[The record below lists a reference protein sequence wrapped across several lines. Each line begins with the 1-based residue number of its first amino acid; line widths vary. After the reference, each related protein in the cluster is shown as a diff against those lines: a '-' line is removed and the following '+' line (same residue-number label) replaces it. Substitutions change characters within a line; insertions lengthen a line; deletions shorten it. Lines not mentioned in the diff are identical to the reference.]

1 MIYQETTSLYDRL
14 VEEFEAQLANDIIQS
29 ENLIQLK
36 TEAFKRFK
44 EKGFPTV
51 KEEDWRF
58 TSLVPFLKEDYN
70 LQDASIN
77 NKQELQQLIAKAAIP
92 ALDTYLLVT
101 VNGRVHLGLSNLPD
115 EGMVNVD
122 SIHDISDTPDFKRH
136 LKNSNNLNNPLIAL
150 NTAFF
155 NDGLY
160 LEVKKN
166 VILDKP
172 VHLLHLYTAEINT
185 FFQPRQM
192 IVINEGAKAVVL
204 ETSVVNKTD
213 AVVLV
218 NNFTETE
225 VGPNAQLVHYEIQN
239 PDHGERWLHHYE
251 VTQQRDSRYDH
262 FSFSLPGADLL
273 RNNLN
278 TTLNG
283 TGSETH
289 LYGLYLVAGQQLTD
303 NHTSIRHKYPACRSN
318 EIYKGVLMG
327 KARGVFNGKVF
338 VEQEAQKTNAFQQNN
353 NLLLSSDAQIHAKP
367 QLEIFADDVKCSH
380 GCTVGQFNPE
390 SLFYL
395 RSRGIGE
402 NEAKKIL
409 VEAFLF
415 EVTEKISDGAIKA
428 YVQVLVYN
436 KMENALHLL
445 IET

>member
-14 VEEFEAQLANDIIQS
+14 VDEFEAQFVDDTVPS
-29 ENLIQLK
+29 ESLRQLK
-36 TEAFKRFK
+36 AAAFGFFK

-58 TSLVPFLKEDYN
+58 TSLVPFLKEDYTLHAAAVN
-70 LQDASIN
+70 S
-77 NKQELQQLIAKAAIP
+77 KSVLQQMINKAVIP
-92 ALDTYLLVT
+92 ALDAYLLVI
-101 VNGRVHLGLSNLPD
+101 VNGRLHLGLSNLPD
-115 EGMVNVD
+115 ESVVNVD
-122 SIHDISDTPDFKRH
+122 SIHDISDTPRFKKH
-136 LKNSNNLNNPLIAL
+136 LQNGSQPENSLIAL

-155 NDGLY
+155 NDGLF

-166 VILDKP
+166 VLLDKP
-172 VHLLHLYTAEINT
+172 IHLLHLYTAESNT
-185 FFQPRQM
+185 FFQPRQL

-204 ETSVVNKTD
+204 ETSLVNKASTVTMVN
-213 AVVLV
+213 AV
-218 NNFTETE
+218 TEIQVE
-225 VGPNAQLVHYEIQN
+225 PNAQLIHYDIQN
-239 PDHGERWLHHYE
+239 PNRGERWLHHCE

-283 TGSETH
+283 SATETH

-353 NLLLSSDAQIHAKP
+353 NLLLSDSAQIHAKP
-367 QLEIFADDVKCSH
+367 QLEIYADDVKCSH

-395 RSRGIGE
+395 RARGIGE
-402 NEAKKIL
+402 SEAKKLL

-415 EVTEKISDGAIKA
+415 EVTEKINDEAIKA
-428 YVQVLVYN
+428 YVQELVYK
-436 KMENALHLL
+436 KMETALQLL